1 MFSHQRSLDFGL
13 RVVKLQIVQAKT
25 SWYGRHNAWQP
36 RGLAMFFTW
45 WPDKSSP
52 RFQNIFSSVQ

>member
-36 RGLAMFFTW
+36 RGLAMCLR
-45 WPDKSSP
+45 WPGKSSP